1 MVTKFSKKLCKYLI
15 NSLFILL
22 ISANIGSILL
32 IAVYSLPASPMREN
46 VARGTQV
53 YNLEGNFPEIA
64 IGYRSTKLDNDTDA
78 TMLANAVYPVSDIIK
93 DAFNVPMIG
102 YKDRNDRLTS
112 LLDYVNHVEGPTY
125 VTTYPRYWHGYLI
138 ILKPLLLFFDFSDIR
153 VLNMTVQFLLIVLC
167 IFLMAKTKQSRYV
180 PAFFTL
186 IVIWNP
192 VTISLSFQNSTC
204 FYITIL
210 AIIFLLSVFQ
220 KRQIVKHNLPYFFL
234 LIGIITVYFDF
245 LTYPLVTLGVPL
257 VIWLN
262 EKENNLKQNLKDII
276 ICSAFWGIGYI
287 GMWLEKWIIA
297 SFVLKMNIITDA
309 ISQFLHHSSNELE
322 GITFSNWECI
332 GRQVSVLLK
341 WPYLLLLIGT
351 LEFILIKNRKNILL
365 LLEKQN
371 TISFIVSKI
380 VPYLLLCLYP
390 FIWFCIASSHCYNN
404 PKFTYRLL
412 GITVF
417 ASISSIIKT
426 LQPKS
431 LL

>member
-1 MVTKFSKKLCKYLI
+1 MITKFSKKMCKYLI

-22 ISANIGSILL
+22 ISANIGSLLL
-32 IAVYSLPASPMREN
+32 IAVYSLPVSPMREN

-102 YKDRNDRLTS
+102 YKGRNDRLTS

-210 AIIFLLSVFQ
+210 AIIFLFSVFQ
-220 KRQIVKHNLPYFFL
+220 KRQIAKHNLLYFFL

-276 ICSAFWGIGYI
+276 ICSALWGIGYI

-297 SFVLKMNIITDA
+297 SFVLKKDIITDA
-309 ISQFLHHSSNELE
+309 IFQFLHHSSNELE
-322 GITFSNWECI
+322 GITFTNWECI

-341 WPYLLLLIGT
+341 WPYLLLFIGT
-351 LEFILIKNRKNILL
+351 LGFILSNNRKSILL
-365 LLEKQN
+365 FSKKKN
-371 TISFIVSKI
+371 IIPFIVSKI

-390 FIWFCIASSHCYNN
+390 FIWFCIASSHCFNN

-417 ASISSIIKT
+417 AGISSIIKT

>member
-351 LEFILIKNRKNILL
+351 LEFILIKSRKNILL

>member
-220 KRQIVKHNLPYFFL
+220 KRPIVKHNLPYFFL